1 MFASFQRRLTGGY
14 VILAVL
20 LIVGVVAATSVLAFV
35 LYAHEV
41 NDALTGASQRATDI
55 AAQYASEHRSLEA
68 AAPIIAHKIARG
80 RFHVAVFDD
89 RRRLLAENEPPELHT
104 AGRAVLAS
112 IGGAL
117 GLAHARIP
125 VSGGTV
131 YINADFDRFGSTL
144 LWYWSIVLPIGV
156 LAVIVAWLIGRR
168 ITARA
173 IGPLVDVTRS
183 LQTIAAGDLERGK
196 LISSGGELRDL
207 TTAYNDV
214 VLRLASATAERR
226 QTESQMRQFI
236 ADAGHELRTP
246 LTVIM
251 GYLDLLRSGGLRADR
266 SGAERAYETMLEESR
281 RMRGLIERLIL
292 LARLDR
298 PPAEERKGVVDIR
311 ALAAR
316 AARAVSPVDTAQRV
330 TVRDGAVRALTFG
343 DEAEL
348 YEAIKN
354 IIDNA
359 VKYAPNA
366 PVDVSVERDDATV
379 TLYVNDAGPGMDP
392 QDLAHAFDRFYRGSG
407 KYDVEGS
414 GLGLA
419 IAKRAV
425 ERAGGS
431 LDLQSAAGEG
441 TRVTMK
447 LPALSENS
455 QHSPV

>member
-1 MFASFQRRLTGGY
+1 
-14 VILAVL
+14 
-20 LIVGVVAATSVLAFV
+20 
-35 LYAHEV
+35 
-41 NDALTGASQRATDI
+41 
-55 AAQYASEHRSLEA
+55 
-68 AAPIIAHKIARG
+68 
-80 RFHVAVFDD
+80 
-89 RRRLLAENEPPELHT
+89 
-104 AGRAVLAS
+104 
-112 IGGAL
+112 
-117 GLAHARIP
+117 
-125 VSGGTV
+125 
-131 YINADFDRFGSTL
+131 
-144 LWYWSIVLPIGV
+144 LPIGV

-316 AARAVSPVDTAQRV
+316 AARAVSPVDSAQRV

-366 PVDVSVERDDATV
+366 PVDVSVERDDATL
-379 TLYVNDAGPGMDP
+379 TLYVNDAGPGMEP